1 MLSSLI
7 SQMLYEPPKKKVTLR
22 NPICPRCKERPR
34 SIAALSGKV
43 ADYCIECK
51 RASYQATKVKK
62 GLK

>member
-1 MLSSLI
+1 
-7 SQMLYEPPKKKVTLR
+7 MLYVAPKKKVTLR

-43 ADYCIECK
+43 ADYCTECK
-51 RASYQATKVKK
+51 RASYQATKAKK

>member
-7 SQMLYEPPKKKVTLR
+7 SQMLHETPKKKVTLR
-22 NPICPRCKERPR
+22 DPICPRCKERPR

-43 ADYCIECK
+43 ADYCTECK
-51 RASYQATKVKK
+51 RASYQATKAKK